1 MPFTDS
7 FDMFYDSFD
16 VFCDF
21 LNCLWIMLLQF
32 IVTGLP
38 RVYPNQIACGYGQIN
53 TVKLTGDCTLLCT
66 VLKQSNKIKIT
77 FPLQTWQ
84 PHVIKMSVQA
94 TGGRAR
100 GREPGRYE

>member
-38 RVYPNQIACGYGQIN
+38 KPDSMWLRSDKYSQIN
-53 TVKLTGDCTLLCT
+53 RGL
-66 VLKQSNKIKIT
+66 
-77 FPLQTWQ
+77 
-84 PHVIKMSVQA
+84 HVIVYCFK
-94 TGGRAR
+94 TK
-100 GREPGRYE
+100 